1 MLNNVDID
9 NLLITFDEIAYVMG
23 NLIDW
28 CLMPT
33 LVVGLGILTHMI
45 PTYTQKQMYYWLLSM
60 INEDTIGTLSSFC
73 FKEKVIKLKIYNVKE
88 HKVYILFVCI

>member
-9 NLLITFDEIAYVMG
+9 NLLITIDEIAYVMG

-28 CLMPT
+28 CLTPT

-45 PTYTQKQMYYWLLSM
+45 PTYT
-60 INEDTIGTLSSFC
+60 
-73 FKEKVIKLKIYNVKE
+73 
-88 HKVYILFVCI
+88 